1 MTRILIVQGHPDPDP
16 ARFCRALASAYAE
29 GATAGGHAVRTIDL
43 ATAGIPP
50 LGSRAEWEADPPPAI
65 AAAQAEI
72 ASAEHLV
79 FVYPLWL
86 GAMPA
91 LLKAFLEQVSR
102 PGFAFPK
109 GPRGLGKGQ
118 LAGKSSRIVVTMGMP
133 AFFYKWWYRSLTL
146 RAFERNILAFVGVK
160 PNRHT
165 IVGMVEGLT
174 AEQRAGWLETM
185 RRLGREAR

>member
-1 MTRILIVQGHPDPDP
+1 MSRILLVQGHPDPDP
-16 ARFCRALASAYAE
+16 SRFCRALAAAYAE
-29 GATAGGHAVRTIDL
+29 GAREAGHAIDILDL
-43 ATAGIPP
+43 AALGIPP
-50 LGSRAEWEADPPPAI
+50 LGSRAEWEGDPTPAI
-65 AAAQAEI
+65 ASAQAGI
-72 ASAEHLV
+72 AAADHLV

-91 LLKAFLEQVSR
+91 LLKAFLEQVAR

-109 GPRGLGKGQ
+109 GPGGLGKGQ

-133 AFFYKWWYRSLTL
+133 AFVYRWWFRSLTL

-165 IVGMVEGLT
+165 IIGMVEGLSD
-174 AEQRAGWLETM
+174 AQRRGWLDEM
-185 RRLGREAR
+185 RRLGRLAR